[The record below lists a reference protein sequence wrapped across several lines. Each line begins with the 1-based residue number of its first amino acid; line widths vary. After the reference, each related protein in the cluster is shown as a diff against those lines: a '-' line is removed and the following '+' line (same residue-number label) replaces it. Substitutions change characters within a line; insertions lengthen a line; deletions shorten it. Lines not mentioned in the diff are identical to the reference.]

1 MRRIKPVQQS
11 SQRKRTLL
19 FGVVFF
25 LLFSGLG
32 MKSVYLQVFCSEW
45 LAKKATDQYE
55 RSFPYSGKRGTIYDR
70 NQKEMAVSIETKA
83 VAAHPTNIKDPGGVA
98 TQLSRVLGLDYR
110 EVYESLSSK
119 KAFVWIKRQISPK
132 EEKELADLALDGVI
146 FQTGNSRFYPFK
158 ALGGQILGFTGVDGN
173 GLDGVEYSYDSYL
186 KGKAVN
192 LTVMKDALGR
202 RFEADKEE
210 VDKELSGNNLILT
223 LDTHIQYIAE
233 KALEE
238 GVLAHEGKSGMALVM
253 DPKTGAMLAM
263 AHYPFFNPNQYK
275 KYDNN
280 KAVRRNRAITDPFEP
295 GSTIKV
301 FSAAAALDSGVCSAS
316 TTFFCENGN
325 YRVGRNVIH
334 DAANH
339 SYGWLTLEDI
349 IKYSSN
355 IGAVKIKEAIG
366 NEKLYNELTDFG
378 FGRKT
383 NVDLVGEA
391 PGQLAHYNKWTPIDA
406 GTISFG
412 QGVSVSALQLVSGIS
427 AIANNGVLMR
437 PHVVNEIYDAKDQ
450 KLKTLSAQPVRRV
463 ISEKTVVDLKTI
475 LKTVMTDE
483 GTGTNGAV
491 EGYTVCGK
499 TGTAQKIGET
509 GLYEPGKYVSSFVG
523 FLPAENP
530 VLTILVIVDEP
541 EKQYYGGAVAAP
553 IFKKIAYEVLY
564 YLNIPPTPGMD
575 KYRVARESEVR
586 G

>member
-25 LLFSGLG
+25 LLFSGIG
-32 MKSVYLQVFCSEW
+32 AKSVYLQVLCSDW
-45 LAKKATDQYE
+45 LARKAADQHE

-70 NQKEMAVSIETKA
+70 NQKEMAVSIETKSVA
-83 VAAHPTNIKDPGGVA
+83 VNPVNIKDPKQVA
-98 TQLSRVLGLDYR
+98 VQLSRVLGMDYR
-110 EVYESLSSK
+110 EVFENLSSR

-132 EEKELADLALDGVI
+132 EEKELKDLALDGVI

-158 ALGGQILGFTGVDGN
+158 AVGGQLLGFTGVDGT
-173 GLDGVEYSYDSYL
+173 GLEGIEYSYDSYL

-192 LTVMKDALGR
+192 RTVMKDALGR
-202 RFEADKEE
+202 RFEVDKEE

-223 LDTHIQYIAE
+223 LDSNIQYIAE

-238 GVLAHEGKSGMALVM
+238 GVVTHAGKSGMALVM
-253 DPKTGAMLAM
+253 DPKTGAILAM
-263 AHYPFFNPNQYK
+263 AHYPFFNPNLYK
-275 KYDNN
+275 KYDHN
-280 KAVRRNRAITDPFEP
+280 KMVRRNRAITDPFEP
-295 GSTIKV
+295 GSIIKV
-301 FSAAAALDSGVCSAS
+301 FSAAAALDSNLCKAS
-316 TTFFCENGN
+316 TTFFCENGE

-334 DAANH
+334 DAGSH
-339 SYGWLTLEDI
+339 SFGYLTLEEI

-355 IGAVKIKEAIG
+355 IGAVKIKDAIG
-366 NEKLYNELTDFG
+366 NQKLYEELTDFG
-378 FGRKT
+378 FGKKT

-391 PGQLAHYNKWTPIDA
+391 PGLLAHYKKWTPIDA

-427 AIANNGVLMR
+427 TIANNGVLMR

-450 KLKTLSAQPVRRV
+450 KLKTISAQPVRRV
-463 ISEKTVVDLKTI
+463 ISENTVLALKDI

-483 GTGTNGAV
+483 GTGTGGAV

-509 GLYEPGKYVSSFVG
+509 GTYEPGKYVSSFIG

-530 VLTILVIVDEP
+530 ALTILVIVDEP

-553 IFKKIAYEVLY
+553 IFKKIAYETLY
-564 YLNIPPTPGMD
+564 YLNIPPIREPG
-575 KYRVARESEVR
+575 KYRVAKDGEVR